1 MFRELDELFAKL
13 QSIRPLSPESV
24 RRLSEDFMIDY
35 TYNSNAI
42 EGSTLTLEETAL
54 VLKEGVTIGGKPLK
68 HHLEAIGHRDAYYYV
83 EDLVK
88 NKTAVSERVIKDIH
102 SLVLMDRQM
111 DKGVY
116 RSAPV
121 RVGAFYPCQPF
132 EVPVQIERLLLAY
145 DDELQMLHVVERAAV
160 FHLRFET
167 IHPFIDGNG
176 RVGRMLLNLELMKSG
191 MPPVNVKFTDRQRYY
206 DCFNH
211 YRESGG
217 DASQMTSLVREYAI
231 YELKRYIG
239 IAEQADTL
247 KTRQPGNFCTD
258 GENSHGQ

>member
-1 MFRELDELFAKL
+1 MFEELDALRCKL
-13 QSIRPLSPESV
+13 QSVRPLSPESV

-83 EDLVK
+83 EDLVR
-88 NKTAVSERVIKDIH
+88 NKADLSERVIKDIH

-116 RSAPV
+116 RSVPV
-121 RVGAFYPCQPF
+121 RVGVFYPCQPF
-132 EVPVQIERLLLAY
+132 EVPVQMERLMLDY
-145 DDELQMLHVVERAAV
+145 DAELQKLHVVERAAV

-167 IHPFIDGNG
+167 VHPFIDGNG
-176 RVGRMLLNLELMKSG
+176 RVGRLLLNLELLKAG
-191 MPPVNVKFTDRQRYY
+191 LPPVNVKFADRGRYY

-217 DASQMTSLVREYAI
+217 DASQMTSLVREYAV

-239 IAEQADTL
+239 IAEQADAL
-247 KTRQPGNFCTD
+247 RN
-258 GENSHGQ
+258 E